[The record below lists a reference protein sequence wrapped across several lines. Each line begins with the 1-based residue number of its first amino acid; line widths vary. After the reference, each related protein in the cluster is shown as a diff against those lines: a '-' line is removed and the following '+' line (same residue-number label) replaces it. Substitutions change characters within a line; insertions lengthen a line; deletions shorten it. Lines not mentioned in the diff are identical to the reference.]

1 LFLLLRLPSSASSV
15 FRLKLWHIAPYT
27 AAVAFTS
34 VASIVATSVGSAF
47 ITVHMRAVAWVS
59 TTPLDA
65 DMPLPAVLLIFRRA
79 DDLAGEAILSRDLH
93 APQLDARAVTGNVA
107 GSVQILSHI

>member
-34 VASIVATSVGSAF
+34 VASIVAASVGSAF

-59 TTPLDA
+59 TTLLDA
-65 DMPLPAVLLIFRRA
+65 DMPLTRGATDFL
-79 DDLAGEAILSRDLH
+79 
-93 APQLDARAVTGNVA
+93 TG
-107 GSVQILSHI
+107 

>member
-34 VASIVATSVGSAF
+34 VASIVAASAF
-47 ITVHMRAVAWVS
+47 ITVPMRAVAWVS
-59 TTPLDA
+59 TTLLGA
-65 DMPLPAVLLIFRRA
+65 DMPLTRGATDFL
-79 DDLAGEAILSRDLH
+79 
-93 APQLDARAVTGNVA
+93 TG
-107 GSVQILSHI
+107 